1 MKINYILNYFI
12 ENSIFT
18 ERQISIIYNKLNN
31 TKSKKRITKG
41 AYYRQVKQ
49 CRKKIDQVLFSII
62 LLHTI
67 HALEQDSILLLKK
80 IMEQIDVIINP
91 DGDIITSQ
99 NTINSVIDVINQ
111 IIPRMNKL

>member
-31 TKSKKRITKG
+31 TKSKRITKG

-67 HALEQDSILLLKK
+67 HALEQDSIVLLKK
-80 IMEQIDVIINP
+80 VMEQIDVIINSH
-91 DGDIITSQ
+91 GDIITSQ
-99 NTINSVIDVINQ
+99 NTISSVIDVINQ